1 MTSWKLQV
9 YTQWVRPTT
18 DAKLINVRYQ
28 NSYTHIH
35 VLVFRRILC
44 ILTLCTCCPLLFW
57 PVHLSYGCLPSQGMF
72 LHAHSLLV
80 SFCLSCPQALFDLL
94 QHTALSAAMMSILM
108 AGSFPLPFSFSR
120 WQTRHTSFP
129 AACRPV
135 EQGSFSFSSG
145 AQYVHACI
153 ARFFDFF
160 GARKPTCPRDGVHC
174 ACFGTLSRRVAV
186 LNAKCVN
193 YIIIALKELLLLI
206 MYTTVIIM
214 IWILKSR
221 ICMTYKCMS
230 PINML
235 QNVARHM
242 HVYRLTKKKF
252 ASLSNKFHHSDIIS
266 VVCSG

>member
-1 MTSWKLQV
+1 MQTCGAGFLFLF
-9 YTQWVRPTT
+9 VRR
-18 DAKLINVRYQ
+18 AVCACMY
-28 NSYTHIH
+28 SA
-35 VLVFRRILC
+35 
-44 ILTLCTCCPLLFW
+44 LL
-57 PVHLSYGCLPSQGMF
+57 
-72 LHAHSLLV
+72 
-80 SFCLSCPQALFDLL
+80 
-94 QHTALSAAMMSILM
+94 
-108 AGSFPLPFSFSR
+108 
-120 WQTRHTSFP
+120 
-129 AACRPV
+129 
-135 EQGSFSFSSG
+135 
-145 AQYVHACI
+145 
-153 ARFFDFF
+153 RFFRSSKAHMSTRWCALCLLRHFVTQ
-160 GARKPTCPRDGVHC
+160 GGGVEC
-174 ACFGTLSRRVAV
+174 QMCKL
-186 LNAKCVN
+186 